1 MKALLCL
8 ALLGACTFDRPADVK
23 FGDSSIAITD
33 GDHQTGVV
41 ATDLPVALKV
51 NVTDGDFLPIEN
63 FTVEFSVRDANGELS
78 ERAVRTDAQGN
89 ARTELTLGTRSGDVF
104 VDVTGEGI
112 EGDAPVFFSAIGLP
126 DVPAQISPFA
136 GNGESV
142 TVATQA
148 PLPLVA
154 RVEDRFGNASPAGVE
169 VTFSAPSGTLSTTTG
184 TSAADGTVGVMY
196 TLGTVAGPQTV
207 QAASPGLASATF
219 TLTGLAAAPVSIERT
234 SPAALLAEALR
245 PSEPMVVTARDMY
258 GNPTPGATIMFS
270 RTGGTGPAGTVATP
284 TVTTDANGQA
294 VGSVVAAALV
304 GTNIVQASAA
314 FTATTVSFTAT
325 TRNFTGLLPLAEVT
339 NSLANTLVV
348 GDINNDLLPDIVV
361 LTQRSTPTSFKG
373 FSVYLNTTPT
383 GSATPTFTAATEIAS
398 NSIFTSA
405 TRLSLVDVTG
415 DGRLDVAVSYS
426 GLEVFPNTTVAGS
439 ATPTFAS
446 AFNVSSPSRVNAFV
460 ADLDGDQMQDLV
472 TTNGSA
478 FYVSRRTGAST
489 FDNYQSVGSVTDNSL
504 YFIDLDGDGKLDITS
519 FYSGSLYS
527 YVNATAAGATTIS
540 FMPTSIACNGSYGVF
555 VDMDA
560 DAKPDWVCAFIA
572 SARVF
577 KNTTT
582 TTPSFTGQP
591 ETTPGVYGPMVVF
604 DVNGD
609 GLPDIVGGNAS
620 NLRVLLNT
628 SSGGTTS
635 FVSSD
640 LQASL
645 SSGTRVMTADF
656 NKDGRM
662 DLAIAN
668 APPSIILAQ

>member
-63 FTVEFSVRDANGELS
+63 FTVEFSVREANGELS

-112 EGDAPVFFSAIGLP
+112 AGDAPVFFSAVGLP
-126 DVPAQISPFA
+126 DVPAQITAFA

-169 VTFSAPSGTLSTTTG
+169 VTFSAPSGSFSATTG

-196 TLGTVAGPQTV
+196 TLGTMAGPQTI

-219 TLTGLAAAPVSIERT
+219 TLTGLAGAPVEIERT

-258 GNPTPGATIMFS
+258 GNPAPGATIVFT

-284 TVTTDANGQA
+284 AVTTDGNGQA
-294 VGSVVAAALV
+294 AGSVVAAALV

-314 FTATTVSFTAT
+314 FTATTVAFTAN
-325 TRNFTGLLPLAEVT
+325 TRNFASLSLPAIT
-339 NSLANTLVV
+339 NSYDGTLAVGDLNLDGLPDLVV
-348 GDINNDLLPDIVV
+348 G
-361 LTQRSTPTSFKG
+361 TTRSTPASFSG

-383 GSATPTFTAATEIAS
+383 GAATPTFAAAVDVAS
-398 NSIFTSA
+398 SLSINSG
-405 TRLSLVDVTG
+405 TRISLADVTG
-415 DGRLDVAVSYS
+415 DGLPDVVVSYTS
-426 GLEVFPNTTVAGS
+426 IQIFPNTTIAGS
-439 ATPTFAS
+439 TTPTFGS
-446 AFNVSSPSRVNAFV
+446 PFSVSSSPNFVTASV
-460 ADLDGDQMQDLV
+460 ADLNGDQLLDLV
-472 TTNGSA
+472 TRNGSSV
-478 FYVSRRTGAST
+478 YISRRTGATT
-489 FDNYQSVGSVTDNSL
+489 FASYQSVANAQEMSL
-504 YFIDLDGDGKLDITS
+504 TDLDGDGKLDITS
-519 FYSGSLYS
+519 FYSGTLYG
-527 YVNATAAGATTIS
+527 YVNTTATAATT
-540 FMPTSIACNGSYGVF
+540 FTFTPTSISCSGSYGAF

-560 DAKPDWVCAFIA
+560 DAKPDWVCASIS

-609 GLPDIVGGNAS
+609 GLPDIVGSNAS
-620 NLRVLLNT
+620 TLRVLLNT

-662 DLAIAN
+662 DLAIAT